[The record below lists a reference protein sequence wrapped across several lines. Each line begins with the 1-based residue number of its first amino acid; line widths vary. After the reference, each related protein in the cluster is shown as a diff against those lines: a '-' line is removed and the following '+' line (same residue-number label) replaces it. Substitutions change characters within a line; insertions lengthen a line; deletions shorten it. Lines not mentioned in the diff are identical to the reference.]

1 MVLQGCRVR
10 EERVVYTCAPVTE
23 LSGRDGK
30 QQRDEGEAEPL
41 GFHRNL
47 SDSSAL
53 NESLRGCGT
62 RGKAPGPPWGL
73 WQGSG

>member
-1 MVLQGCRVR
+1 VVLEGCRVR

-62 RGKAPGPPWGL
+62 RGKALGPPWGL
-73 WQGSG
+73 

>member
-1 MVLQGCRVR
+1 VR

-62 RGKAPGPPWGL
+62 RGKALGPPWGL
-73 WQGSG
+73 